1 MLTLPEAI
9 IPILQPFSTLFQRRT
24 WVKAQVLLVG
34 AVLAPRKRTVTSALR
49 VMGLSDD
56 DGFAI
61 YHHVLNRAVFSSLRR
76 CYTSSAMI
84 PYGPSGA
91 GSDPRVN

>member
-1 MLTLPEAI
+1 MLILPEAI
-9 IPILQPFSTLFQRRT
+9 IPILQPFSTLFQQRT

-34 AVLAPRKRTVTSALR
+34 ARPGSALR

-61 YHHVLNRAVFSSLRR
+61 YHHVLNRAVW
-76 CYTSSAMI
+76 
-84 PYGPSGA
+84 
-91 GSDPRVN
+91 